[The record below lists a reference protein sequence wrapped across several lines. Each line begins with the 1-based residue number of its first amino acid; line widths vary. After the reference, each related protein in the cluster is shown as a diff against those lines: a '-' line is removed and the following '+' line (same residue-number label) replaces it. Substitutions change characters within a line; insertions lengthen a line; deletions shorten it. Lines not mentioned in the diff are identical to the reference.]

1 MEQEIFVVNSAYNA
15 LLGRPAIEALAI
27 VKKVDAMEATD
38 LKAKFPGIF
47 IALGKLRG
55 PDYIIKLKPDAKSF
69 ALSTP
74 SRVPAHILT
83 KVKDELSQM

>member
-15 LLGRPAIEALAI
+15 LLGRPAFEALAI

-38 LKAKFPGIF
+38 LKAKFPG
-47 IALGKLRG
+47 
-55 PDYIIKLKPDAKSF
+55 IIKLKPDAKSF

>member
-38 LKAKFPGIF
+38 LKAKNFQEF
-47 IALGKLRG
+47 SLHLENFEAL
-55 PDYIIKLKPDAKSF
+55 ITS
-69 ALSTP
+69 
-74 SRVPAHILT
+74 
-83 KVKDELSQM
+83 